1 MTERTEHVLD
11 LADRLKDVADHVIVL
26 HGRLGRR
33 QRNERIASLAQL
45 KDQSGWVLV
54 ATGRLIGE
62 GFDHAPLDTLFL
74 ALPISWRGTLQQYA
88 GRLHRVHADKTDIRI
103 YDYVDDRVAV
113 LAKMYERRLRGYRA
127 MGYTIRDAA
136 VESGLNLGTGKMP
149 RNTGLYTRT

>member
-1 MTERTEHVLD
+1 
-11 LADRLKDVADHVIVL
+11 
-26 HGRLGRR
+26 
-33 QRNERIASLAQL
+33 
-45 KDQSGWVLV
+45 
-54 ATGRLIGE
+54 
-62 GFDHAPLDTLFL
+62 LFL

-136 VESGLNLGTGKMP
+136 IESGLNLDTGKMP
-149 RNTGLYTRT
+149 RNTEPRTRT